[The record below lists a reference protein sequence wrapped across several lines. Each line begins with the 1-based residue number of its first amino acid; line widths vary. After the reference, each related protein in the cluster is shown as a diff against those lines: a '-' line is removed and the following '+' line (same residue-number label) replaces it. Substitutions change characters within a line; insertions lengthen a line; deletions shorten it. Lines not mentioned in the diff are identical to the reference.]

1 MISSLAEQTSCA
13 SDGMLALFGTKLYT
27 SAEGGLLQV
36 NDCDVYL
43 RTDVDTQ
50 LFRFADQGQKP
61 AAS

>member
-50 LFRFADQGQKP
+50 LFRFAD
-61 AAS
+61 